1 MRIPSYNKLLKR
13 IPAPDETNTPVFN
26 TKGRLI
32 ITLVEYRVMDEIE
45 WVINAMCRVYNT
57 PGEIGFAIVHGTVNA
72 DWLETKYGKWENIK
86 LINTGH
92 DNLNRGTYSALLKTP
107 QLWENF
113 TEWSHV
119 LIYQTDACIMRKI
132 DDIYFEYDYIGSPWE
147 KSNQWTT
154 FNAGNGGFSLRS
166 VNAMITS
173 CEGNRNTPFDKIHRG
188 NEDGFFS
195 SQSTFKY
202 PPVNSPLHKAFAV
215 EKMKYPTPV
224 GCHQVYYGWS
234 ASNAEW
240 TAFLQYMEDA
250 LINDKPSGQNIKTLA
265 EAAEFFG
272 REMVD
277 EIYPVNKPPPVPVP
291 VPVSVPTVPIQL
303 LGSGDNGDNG
313 DKNGR
318 WTSIG
323 EVEKYKYRVGPFTT
337 FLNQAAKN
345 NWNTSCDHD
354 YDILFC
360 KTDDPATV
368 VETYHI
374 EKRHEACVHKK
385 FPGVKYFD
393 DTHYVYLAFYP
404 GFEGGGR
411 SGCDI
416 HAPWG
421 HHFNRCEK
429 LPKNGGVILR
439 CAKDPNVRERLKEDE
454 NLREI
459 ERLKAAQKMREP
471 EAQNRIIEQYK
482 LTHLA
487 SNVNVLVYDLFCG
500 VGYYNQLFS
509 LELGIYLANRSG
521 RHLVLN
527 ARHPLVACGRPD
539 RRYGPLMDYV
549 GKDFEKFLPHGYSL
563 RTYGD
568 SMSTFANE
576 INFSDKM
583 SNVIIVDEELNTP
596 ANNMD
601 ISEFAHFRQRVSDNR
616 LAPMFD
622 ETSRVVSFTG
632 SNASRIFTNFYTTPD
647 KYGLM
652 SRIAESVNTYCPEI
666 NGVVDMVR
674 EKMGG
679 GCGQPIGDKF
689 IAIHLRF
696 GDWHK
701 KVDKIIATN
710 DKIVENVSAW
720 LDKHN
725 VDNLPLYVM
734 TDRKDNPFF
743 DDLRKRYAVLFMD
756 ELLEP
761 EHKTALGARFKNT
774 NVAEFLVQKIICEDA
789 KWFIG
794 SQGSTVS
801 THIQYNNFLRG
812 KDYEMHGYIRTTNY
826 DGATLKFRTDDA
838 KHYTWAK
845 KNYIGGHPLSW
856 SMFFGDN
863 VVLAAADPIEEENV
877 ENVDCV
883 VS

>member
-1 MRIPSYNKLLKR
+1 
-13 IPAPDETNTPVFN
+13 
-26 TKGRLI
+26 
-32 ITLVEYRVMDEIE
+32 
-45 WVINAMCRVYNT
+45 
-57 PGEIGFAIVHGTVNA
+57 
-72 DWLETKYGKWENIK
+72 
-86 LINTGH
+86 
-92 DNLNRGTYSALLKTP
+92 
-107 QLWENF
+107 
-113 TEWSHV
+113 
-119 LIYQTDACIMRKI
+119 
-132 DDIYFEYDYIGSPWE
+132 
-147 KSNQWTT
+147 
-154 FNAGNGGFSLRS
+154 
-166 VNAMITS
+166 
-173 CEGNRNTPFDKIHRG
+173 
-188 NEDGFFS
+188 
-195 SQSTFKY
+195 
-202 PPVNSPLHKAFAV
+202 
-215 EKMKYPTPV
+215 
-224 GCHQVYYGWS
+224 
-234 ASNAEW
+234 
-240 TAFLQYMEDA
+240 
-250 LINDKPSGQNIKTLA
+250 
-265 EAAEFFG
+265 
-272 REMVD
+272 
-277 EIYPVNKPPPVPVP
+277 
-291 VPVSVPTVPIQL
+291 
-303 LGSGDNGDNG
+303 
-313 DKNGR
+313 
-318 WTSIG
+318 
-323 EVEKYKYRVGPFTT
+323 
-337 FLNQAAKN
+337 
-345 NWNTSCDHD
+345 
-354 YDILFC
+354 
-360 KTDDPATV
+360 
-368 VETYHI
+368 
-374 EKRHEACVHKK
+374 
-385 FPGVKYFD
+385 
-393 DTHYVYLAFYP
+393 
-404 GFEGGGR
+404 
-411 SGCDI
+411 
-416 HAPWG
+416 
-421 HHFNRCEK
+421 
-429 LPKNGGVILR
+429 
-439 CAKDPNVRERLKEDE
+439 
-454 NLREI
+454 
-459 ERLKAAQKMREP
+459 
-471 EAQNRIIEQYK
+471 
-482 LTHLA
+482 
-487 SNVNVLVYDLFCG
+487 
-500 VGYYNQLFS
+500 
-509 LELGIYLANRSG
+509 
-521 RHLVLN
+521 
-527 ARHPLVACGRPD
+527 
-539 RRYGPLMDYV
+539 
-549 GKDFEKFLPHGYSL
+549 
-563 RTYGD
+563 
-568 SMSTFANE
+568 MSTFANE

-856 SMFFGDN
+856 SMFFDDN
-863 VVLAAADPIEEENV
+863 VVLGAAAAVDPTEEENV
-877 ENVDCV
+877 ENVENV
-883 VS
+883 MS